1 MADPDQEAEDQQ
13 ISCDNMPQAY
23 EMRVQAMPKHSKSA
37 SSDLES
43 RKAGLHQQLDEILE
57 RKEQVIADRSLS
69 EQEKSEGLVNLD
81 QEVWQVADQLKVLD

>member
-1 MADPDQEAEDQQ
+1 MLTSSQGL
-13 ISCDNMPQAY
+13 
-23 EMRVQAMPKHSKSA
+23 HSA
-37 SSDLES
+37 QVPVVLADLES

>member
-1 MADPDQEAEDQQ
+1 
-13 ISCDNMPQAY
+13 MPQAY
-23 EMRVQAMPKHSKSA
+23 EMRVQAMPKHSMSA